1 MTSARALVPTASR
14 YAAPVSL
21 FALEVFFTSL
31 LVISSVV
38 ILWFTGFVLWRLFQG
53 QR

>member
-1 MTSARALVPTASR
+1 MWAIEAVNR
-14 YAAPVSL
+14 YPGAVSL

-38 ILWFTGFVLWRLFQG
+38 IFWFTGFVLWRLFQG